1 MRAGYHA
8 HHSLSGAYV
17 PSVYTLGHHLSGH
30 DHLEHCKPACLV
42 EGERA
47 MEGRELLSSEVM
59 CTLLFTTQWLE
70 LVTILQGGKEGE
82 KEL

>member
-1 MRAGYHA
+1 
-8 HHSLSGAYV
+8 
-17 PSVYTLGHHLSGH
+17 
-30 DHLEHCKPACLV
+30 
-42 EGERA
+42 